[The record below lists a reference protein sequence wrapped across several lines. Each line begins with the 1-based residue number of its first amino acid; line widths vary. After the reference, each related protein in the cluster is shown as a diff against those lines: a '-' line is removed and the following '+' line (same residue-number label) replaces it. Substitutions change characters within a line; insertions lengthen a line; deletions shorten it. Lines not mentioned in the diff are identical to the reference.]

1 MTTAAPASIA
11 ARRKN
16 NRNRQFAGTLVHYLG
31 VEEALE
37 VCRKKMWHEVREE
50 ILQQN
55 PVSAGS
61 EGAETQ
67 AP

>member
-37 VCRKKMWHEVREE
+37 VCRKKSWNEVRDE

-55 PVSAGS
+55 LASTAP
-61 EGAETQ
+61 EGVDTHS
-67 AP
+67 P